1 MRFLKTF
8 EGFKVNNIEHD
19 DIVQSIK
26 NGGRLYASSIKDL
39 PDADPEESLVPV
51 SVDNDG
57 LITVLYD
64 NSEYEVSLSN
74 VDRVEF

>member
-8 EGFKVNNIEHD
+8 EGFKVNNIEHS
-19 DIVQSIK
+19 DIIKVIK
-26 NGGRLYASSIKDL
+26 NRGRLYASSIKDL
-39 PDADPEESLVPV
+39 SDADPKEPLVPV

-64 NSEYEVSLSN
+64 SGEYEVSLDN
-74 VDRVEF
+74 VDRIEF